1 VTTPTS
7 DPLLHPTSASARNP
21 AHGRVDPPLHPS
33 LARLME
39 GNRRYVAARL
49 EHGDAIAQQR
59 AACAQEQ
66 HPIAVVLGCSDSR
79 VPPSLVFDQGP
90 GALFVTRVAGNI
102 ATGSVLASIEY
113 AVVHLAVPLVV
124 ILGHTRCGAVGACVR
139 GDVAAE
145 GSMGLLMDAI
155 CPAVERAR
163 GEPGDLLDN
172 ATRANVAAA
181 VEQVRTSEPLL
192 ASRVASGAVHVVG
205 GIYDLD
211 TGVVEL
217 LG

>member
-1 VTTPTS
+1 MTTTS
-7 DPLLHPTSASARNP
+7 VNSAGA
-21 AHGRVDPPLHPS
+21 A

-49 EHGDAIAQQR
+49 EHGDELAQQR
-59 AACAQEQ
+59 AACAEEQ
-66 HPIAVVLGCSDSR
+66 NPVAVVLGCADSR

-90 GALFVTRVAGNI
+90 GDLFVTRVAGNI
-102 ATGSVLASIEY
+102 ATGAILASIEF
-113 AVVHLAVPLVV
+113 AVTHLAVPLVV
-124 ILGHTRCGAVGACVR
+124 VLGHTRCGAVGACVR
-139 GDVAAE
+139 GDVVPA

-155 CPAVERAR
+155 CPAVDRAR
-163 GEPGDLLDN
+163 TQPGDLLEN

-181 VEQVRTSEPLL
+181 VEDLRTSEPLL
-192 ASRVASGAVHVVG
+192 AARVAAGELEVVG

-217 LG
+217 LP